1 MKKILFLLFVIALA
15 GGGLGFWYV
24 HRGNGSAG
32 QFRVVELRRGDL
44 QATISATGTIQPE
57 DVVDVGAQVAGQI
70 EKFGIDRKLG
80 LLNTPNQRALG
91 GTVAGGGAVAAL
103 ADQQKPVDF
112 NSEVEPGDVL
122 AQIDDRLYRARVEQS
137 QARVHSAE
145 RKVDQAKAKVDQ
157 ADANVKRAEAD
168 LKLNEAK
175 YVQAD
180 HDLDRLQRIRITG
193 AVAPQDLDA
202 AQAAYD
208 TSQAS
213 VGVSKAAL
221 VQAKAA
227 VIDARAAVEDAKAAV
242 SDAQAQLKQDQQNL
256 DYTTIRSPIKGVVIA
271 RRVTLGQTVQS
282 SFNTPSL
289 FLLARD
295 LRRLKVWV
303 SVNEADLGS
312 VREGQKVLFTVDAR
326 PHDVFEGTV
335 DRIRK
340 DATMS
345 QNVVTYT
352 VEVLTDNPMGKDG
365 NLVLQPYQTAN
376 AQFQVDERK
385 NVLLVPNAAL
395 RWRPQPQQVDP
406 EYRSEYEQV
415 QRNREAAKA
424 GGAAPLRKE
433 RNRGMVWVEEN
444 GFVRPVVVQ
453 TGLTD
458 GTITEIVKVLKGE
471 LVEKESK
478 LVVAEQAKGGGDKTT
493 NPFAPQPFS
502 GRK

>member
-1 MKKILFLLFVIALA
+1 MKKFVILLFIIALA
-15 GGGLGFWYV
+15 VGGLGFWYV
-24 HRGNGSAG
+24 YRSNGSAG

-70 EKFGIDRKLG
+70 EKFGIDRTPG
-80 LLNTPNQRALG
+80 LLNRGKQRK
-91 GTVAGGGAVAAL
+91 VAGAVAGAGAVAAL
-103 ADQQKPVDF
+103 ADQRKPVDF

-122 AQIDDRLYRARVEQS
+122 AQIDDRIYQARVEQS
-137 QARVHSAE
+137 QARVNSAN

-180 HDLDRLQRIRITG
+180 RDWERMQNLRGTQ
-193 AVAPQDLDA
+193 AVAPTDFDA
-202 AQAAYD
+202 AQAAYA
-208 TSQAS
+208 TAKAS

-221 VQAKAA
+221 VQAKAG
-227 VIDARAAVEDAKAAV
+227 VIDAKAGVEDAQAAV
-242 SDAQAQLKQDQQNL
+242 KDAEAALKQDQQNL

-282 SFNTPSL
+282 SFNAPSL
-289 FLLARD
+289 FFLARD
-295 LRRLKVWV
+295 LKRLKVWV

-312 VREGQKVLFTVDAR
+312 VRAGQKVKFTVDAY

-352 VEVLTDNPMGKDG
+352 VEVLTDNPVGKDG
-365 NLVLQPYQTAN
+365 ELVLVPYQTAN

-395 RWRPQPQQVDP
+395 RWRPQPQQVAPD
-406 EYRSEYEQV
+406 YRSEYEQA

-424 GGAAPLRKE
+424 GGAPPLRKE

-444 GFVRPVVVQ
+444 GFVRPVLVQ

-458 GTITEIVKVLKGE
+458 GTITEIVKVIKGE
-471 LVEKESK
+471 LVENESQ
-478 LVVAEQAKGGGDKTT
+478 LVVAEQVKGGGDKAT